1 MRKHVFVI
9 VLAMIV
15 SLAHGGPAGAAA
27 QGDRAVVPLSK
38 PDQPATVRVEVLAG
52 SITVTGYEGKEVIV
66 EAAMR
71 GQKIGDD
78 EKSGGKYAGMKR
90 VSPISGTGL
99 EVSEENNEV
108 EVSVESWKATIDVT
122 LRVPVRSS
130 LELHT
135 VNSGDIVVENISG
148 EIEAGNVN
156 GGIRLSGI
164 SGSVVA
170 STTNG
175 PVEVTFARIDAQK
188 PMSFASFNG
197 DVDVTFPSDL
207 KANVKLKTQQGEIYS
222 DFEIATTE
230 GPRKVEEKEGKRY
243 VIRFDRSVYGKI
255 NGGGQE
261 TSFST
266 FNGDILIRRSK

>member
-1 MRKHVFVI
+1 MRKYIFVI
-9 VLAMIV
+9 VSAII
-15 SLAHGGPAGAAA
+15 LAHGGTARADA
-27 QGDRAVVPLSK
+27 QGDRAVVPLSR
-38 PDQPATVRVEVLAG
+38 PGQPATIHVEVLAG
-52 SITVTGYEGKEVIV
+52 SITVTGYDGNEVIV
-66 EAAMR
+66 EAAAR
-71 GQKIGDD
+71 GQKIGGD

-90 VSPISGTGL
+90 VSPVSGTGL
-99 EVSEENNEV
+99 EVTEENNEV
-108 EVSVESWKATIDVT
+108 EVSVESWKVTIDVT
-122 LRVPVRSS
+122 LKVPARSS

-135 VNSGDIVVENISG
+135 VNGGDIAVENISG
-148 EIEAGNVN
+148 EIDAGNVN
-156 GGIRLSGI
+156 GGIKLSGVA
-164 SGSVVA
+164 GSVVA

-175 PVEVTFARIDAQK
+175 PVQVTFTKVDAQK

-207 KANVKLKTQQGEIYS
+207 KANVKLKTEQGEIYS

-243 VIRFDRSVYGKI
+243 VIRFDRTVYGKI

-261 TSFST
+261 MSFST